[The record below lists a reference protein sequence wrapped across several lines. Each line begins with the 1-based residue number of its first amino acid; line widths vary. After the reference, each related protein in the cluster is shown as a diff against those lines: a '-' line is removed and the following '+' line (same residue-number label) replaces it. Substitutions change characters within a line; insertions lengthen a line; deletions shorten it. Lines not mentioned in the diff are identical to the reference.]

1 MELCLGK
8 SWGLDLG
15 RTGEE
20 GSTEEGAGLQGLW
33 GLSLNNRG
41 APGVSELKSRR
52 GPVLLG

>member
-41 APGVSELKSRR
+41 APGVSELKSR
-52 GPVLLG
+52 